1 MWNEQAIEEIEREIV
16 DEQVNEGF
24 KIDSDGAAE
33 WAIRKVAEY
42 RADFSRMEI
51 VCKNMI
57 GFYQAKMAEAQKQME
72 NKTSGLEGMLRGYFD
87 SVPHKA
93 TKTQETYKLPS
104 GTLKLKRGG
113 LEYVR
118 DEETLLPWVKG
129 NAPAFVKTK
138 ESVDWAGLKGAVT
151 VAGSSIVDEN
161 GEAVPGVTV
170 VEKPD
175 TFSIEL

>member
-1 MWNEQAIEEIEREIV
+1 MWNEQAIEEIERDIV

-24 KIDSDGAAE
+24 MIDSDEKAE
-33 WAIRKVAEY
+33 WAIKKVSEC
-42 RADFSRMEI
+42 RADLSRMEI

-57 GFYQAKMAEAQKQME
+57 SFYQTKLAEAQKQAE
-72 NKTSGLEGMLRGYFD
+72 SKTSGLEGMLRSYFD
-87 SVPHKA
+87 RVPHKA

-113 LEYVR
+113 VEYVR
-118 DEETLLPWVKG
+118 DEESLLPWVKD

-138 ESVDWAGLKGAVT
+138 ESVDWSGLKGTVT
-151 VAGSSIVDEN
+151 VAGSSVVDEN

-175 TFSIEL
+175 TFTVEL